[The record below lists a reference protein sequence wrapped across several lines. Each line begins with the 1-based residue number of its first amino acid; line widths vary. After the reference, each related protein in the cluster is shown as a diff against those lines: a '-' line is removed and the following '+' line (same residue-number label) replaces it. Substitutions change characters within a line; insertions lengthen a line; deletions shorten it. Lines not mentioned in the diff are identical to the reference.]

1 MASVGVRELKQ
12 RTSAL
17 LRRVRDHGEEV
28 DVTLH
33 GRVIARLVPVRPAA
47 AARGRRRAAWTDLDR
62 LVTQAIIPERAAKL
76 TGKGDVKD
84 AQAAMAAEWDAFKKA
99 WSK

>member
-62 LVTQAIIPERAAKL
+62 LAREIGERWPRGQSAARAVREARR
-76 TGKGDVKD
+76 G
-84 AQAAMAAEWDAFKKA
+84 
-99 WSK
+99 